1 MKFIHKCEIEILS
14 LKKITFSVFL
24 ILTFI
29 INLFRKKV
37 DYYSEKVVIIQ
48 KNIQKIII
56 RRKNKVAEIIKEWS
70 KKKKHSQ
77 RMMTCPTIH
86 LMKF

>member
-70 KKKKHSQ
+70 KKKN
-77 RMMTCPTIH
+77 IVNV
-86 LMKF
+86 